1 MTVNQSCT
9 RHGVM
14 SVYMVCLEKHLNGEH
29 SLNMPC
35 DGDVFVGTPYCM
47 VVIKKFKYRTML
59 IFFLF

>member
-1 MTVNQSCT
+1 MIVNQSCT

-47 VVIKKFKYRTML
+47 VVIKK
-59 IFFLF
+59 I